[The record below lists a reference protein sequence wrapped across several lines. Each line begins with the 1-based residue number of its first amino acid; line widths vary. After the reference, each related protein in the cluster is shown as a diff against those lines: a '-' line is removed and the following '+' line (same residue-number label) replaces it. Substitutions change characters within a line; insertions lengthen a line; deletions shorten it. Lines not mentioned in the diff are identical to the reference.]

1 MFEVDV
7 NRVIPVTD
15 ARANISAIVN
25 DALKGNI
32 YVLTKG
38 GKPAVV
44 LAPVGLA
51 KNLLQTT
58 SPSKIKPPKIK
69 SVLKSQNKQIDN
81 KIDESE
87 SLDDDGFGM
96 PNLDSTALDEMMNKY
111 AN

>member
-7 NRVIPVTD
+7 SRVIPVTD

-51 KNLLQTT
+51 KNLLQTNG
-58 SPSKIKPPKIK
+58 SSKSKPPKIK
-69 SVLKSQNKQIDN
+69 SVLKSSNNQISAKSDQNIV
-81 KIDESE
+81 S
-87 SLDDDGFGM
+87 DDDGFDM
-96 PNLDSTALDEMMNKY
+96 PNLDTSALDEMMNKY